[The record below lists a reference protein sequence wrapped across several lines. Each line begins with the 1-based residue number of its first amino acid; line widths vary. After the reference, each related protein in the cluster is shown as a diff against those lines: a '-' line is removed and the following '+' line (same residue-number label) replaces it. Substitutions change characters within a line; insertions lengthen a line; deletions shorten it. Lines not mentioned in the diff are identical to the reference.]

1 MRRYFLFSIAP
12 HITENKK
19 MRLVIKRE
27 KTTPAGNVPGRL
39 FMDGQFFAYTMEN
52 AAKMIPAGTF
62 PIYWRFSPKLL
73 ANKIAIDVPGRQYIM
88 FHGGNVATKDSEGCV
103 LTAARKLSGD
113 YIQGDASTELYNTV
127 RPAMDAG
134 EAVTVT
140 VKNPTNWPLVF
151 AVAAASYF
159 IITR

>member
-1 MRRYFLFSIAP
+1 
-12 HITENKK
+12 

-39 FMDGQFFAYTMEN
+39 YMDGQFFAYTMEN

-62 PIYWRFSPKLL
+62 PIYWRFSPKLM

-88 FHGGNVATKDSEGCV
+88 FHGGNIATEDSAGCV
-103 LTAARKLSGD
+103 LTAARKLSAD

-140 VKNPTNWPLVF
+140 IKNPTNWPLIF
-151 AVAAASYF
+151 AVAAAGYF
-159 IITR
+159 ILTR

>member
-1 MRRYFLFSIAP
+1 
-12 HITENKK
+12 

-27 KTTPAGNVPGRL
+27 KTTQAGNVPGRL
-39 FMDGQFFAYTMEN
+39 YMDGQFFAYTMEN

-73 ANKIAIDVPGRQYIM
+73 ANKIAIEVPGRKYIM
-88 FHGGNVATKDSEGCV
+88 FHGGNVATEDSEGCI
-103 LTAARKLSGD
+103 LTAARKLSAD
-113 YIQGDASTELYNTV
+113 YIQGDASNELYNTV

-140 VKNPTNWPLVF
+140 VKNPTNWPLIF
-151 AVAAASYF
+151 AVAAVSIYF
-159 IITR
+159 ITK

>member
-1 MRRYFLFSIAP
+1 
-12 HITENKK
+12 

-27 KTTPAGNVPGRL
+27 KTTHAGNVPGRL
-39 FMDGQFFAYTMEN
+39 YMDGQFFAYTMEN
-52 AAKMIPAGTF
+52 AATMIPAGTF
-62 PIYWRFSPKLL
+62 PAYWRFSPKLL

-88 FHGGNVATKDSEGCV
+88 FHGGNIATEDSAGCV
-103 LTAARKLSGD
+103 LIAARKLSAD

-140 VKNPTNWPLVF
+140 VKNPINWPLVF
-151 AVAAASYF
+151 SVTAAVF
-159 IITR
+159 LVLKR

>member
-1 MRRYFLFSIAP
+1 
-12 HITENKK
+12 

-88 FHGGNVATKDSEGCV
+88 FHGGNVATEDSDGCV
-103 LTAARKLSGD
+103 LTAARKLSAD
-113 YIQGDASTELYNTV
+113 YSTELYNTV

-140 VKNPTNWPLVF
+140 VKKPTNWPLIF

>member
-1 MRRYFLFSIAP
+1 
-12 HITENKK
+12 

-27 KTTPAGNVPGRL
+27 KTTQAGNVPGRL

-73 ANKIAIDVPGRQYIM
+73 ANKIAIEVPGRQYIM
-88 FHGGNVATKDSEGCV
+88 FHGGNVATEDSEGCI
-103 LTAARKLSGD
+103 LTAARKLSAD

-127 RPAMDAG
+127 RPALDAG

-140 VKNPTNWPLVF
+140 VKNPTNWPLIF
-151 AVAAASYF
+151 AVAAASIYF
-159 IITR
+159 ITK

>member
-1 MRRYFLFSIAP
+1 
-12 HITENKK
+12 

-73 ANKIAIDVPGRQYIM
+73 ANKIAIDVPRRQYIM
-88 FHGGNVATKDSEGCV
+88 FHGGNVATEDSEGCV
-103 LTAARKLSGD
+103 LTAARKLSAD

-140 VKNPTNWPLVF
+140 VKNPTNWPLIF
-151 AVAAASYF
+151 SIAAVSYF

>member
-1 MRRYFLFSIAP
+1 
-12 HITENKK
+12 

-27 KTTPAGNVPGRL
+27 KTTKAGNVPGRL
-39 FMDGQFFAYTMEN
+39 YMDGQFFAYTMEN

-62 PIYWRFSPKLL
+62 PIYWRFSPKLI

-88 FHGGNVATKDSEGCV
+88 FHGGNIGTEQSDGCV
-103 LTAARKLSGD
+103 LTSARKLSAD
-113 YIQGDASTELYNTV
+113 YIQGDASAELYNTV
-127 RPAMDAG
+127 RPALDAG

-140 VKNPTNWPLVF
+140 IKNPTNWPLIF
-151 AVAAASYF
+151 AVAAAGYY